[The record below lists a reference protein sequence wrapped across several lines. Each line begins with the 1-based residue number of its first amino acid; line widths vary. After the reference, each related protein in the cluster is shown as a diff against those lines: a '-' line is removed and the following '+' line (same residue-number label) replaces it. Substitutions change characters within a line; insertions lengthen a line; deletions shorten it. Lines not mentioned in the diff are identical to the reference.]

1 MRRLLFAGSFD
12 PFTLGH
18 KSIVDRTLDLADE
31 TIIAIGMNEGK
42 KTLFPLDFR
51 LEYIRKI
58 YADEPKVRVT
68 HYEGLTTDFAKEVG
82 ATCLLRGVRD
92 CKDFEYERQIAEVN
106 RQLTG
111 IETLLVITEE
121 KYACVSSSIVR
132 ELIRYGKDVSRFLPA
147 TIEMK
152 KD

>member
-42 KTLFPLDFR
+42 KTLFPLEFR
-51 LEYIRKI
+51 LKYIRKI
-58 YADEPKVRVT
+58 YADEPKVRVA

-82 ATCLLRGVRD
+82 ATHLLRGVRD
-92 CKDFEYERQIAEVN
+92 CKDFEYERQMADVN

-132 ELIRYGKDVSRFLPA
+132 ELIHYGKDVSRFLPA
-147 TIEMK
+147 TIDIK
-152 KD
+152 KG